1 MNKVWIKRRNKE
13 FNNQDTIEIHNII
26 NVMRYSNEDITIYLH
41 RNNLQSDKVHITYNF
56 NPTKNLVKY
65 IRKIDIGLPEDVNWI
80 ISTFIDE
87 HYYIDLHI
95 IITYPELYPFR
106 PPIWSLDACTTNLKT
121 SKNITSYCLSNVKNH
136 NYLYSD
142 QYTLYDTLIWS
153 PNISIEQDILN
164 FMLMNKYFYKFI
176 M

>member
-1 MNKVWIKRRNKE
+1 MKLIECVPNISEGRNK
-13 FNNQDTIEIHNII
+13 DII
-26 NVMRYSNEDITIYLH
+26 NQIIEPVKNKSNVHLLDVDSGFDTNRTVIT
-41 RNNLQSDKVHITYNF
+41 F
-56 NPTKNLVKY
+56 
-65 IRKIDIGLPEDVNWI
+65 IGLPEDVNWI